1 MISESSETCLL
12 GLDMKACSHPMG
24 EISSGSE
31 LHDGTNQD
39 GKLPMN
45 VLTATTKTRLSPGF
59 YANILSLFEECF
71 QTSAIIIIIVL
82 VVVILLSKIEY
93 NFKSTIDNI

>member
-31 LHDGTNQD
+31 LEDETKQD

-45 VLTATTKTRLSPGF
+45 VLTAATKTRLWPGF

-71 QTSAIIIIIVL
+71 Q
-82 VVVILLSKIEY
+82 
-93 NFKSTIDNI
+93 NFGYYYYYYYCCCCYFIDKNRT

>member
-1 MISESSETCLL
+1 MISKYSETYLRW
-12 GLDMKACSHPMG
+12 LDMKACSHPMG

-31 LHDGTNQD
+31 LEDETKQD

-45 VLTATTKTRLSPGF
+45 VLTAATKTRLSPGF

-71 QTSAIIIIIVL
+71 Q
-82 VVVILLSKIEY
+82 
-93 NFKSTIDNI
+93 NFDYYYYYYYYYCCCYFIDKNRT

>member
-45 VLTATTKTRLSPGF
+45 VLTAATKTRLSPGF

-71 QTSAIIIIIVL
+71 Q
-82 VVVILLSKIEY
+82 
-93 NFKSTIDNI
+93 NFGYYYYYYYCCCCYFIDKNRT

>member
-1 MISESSETCLL
+1 MISEYSETYLL
-12 GLDMKACSHPMG
+12 GLDMKVCSHPMG

-31 LHDGTNQD
+31 LDDGTNQD

-45 VLTATTKTRLSPGF
+45 VLTAGTKTRLSPGF

-71 QTSAIIIIIVL
+71 QTSAIIIIVVVV
-82 VVVILLSKIEY
+82 VVVILLTKIEY
-93 NFKSTIDNI
+93 NFKSTI

>member
-1 MISESSETCLL
+1 
-12 GLDMKACSHPMG
+12 MG

-71 QTSAIIIIIVL
+71 QTSAIIIIVL
-82 VVVILLSKIEY
+82 VVVILLTKIEY
-93 NFKSTIDNI
+93 NFKSTIDNK

>member
-12 GLDMKACSHPMG
+12 GLDMKGCSHPMG

-71 QTSAIIIIIVL
+71 QTSAIIIIVL
-82 VVVILLSKIEY
+82 VVVILLTKIEY
-93 NFKSTIDNI
+93 NFKSTIDNK

>member
-1 MISESSETCLL
+1 
-12 GLDMKACSHPMG
+12 MG
-24 EISSGSE
+24 EISSESE
-31 LHDGTNQD
+31 LDDGTNPD

-45 VLTATTKTRLSPGF
+45 VLTAAIKTRLSPGF

-71 QTSAIIIIIVL
+71 QTSAIIIIVL
-82 VVVILLSKIEY
+82 VVVILLTKIEY

>member
-1 MISESSETCLL
+1 MISESSETCFL
-12 GLDMKACSHPMG
+12 GLDMKACSQPMG

-71 QTSAIIIIIVL
+71 QTSAIIIIVL
-82 VVVILLSKIEY
+82 VVVILLTKIEY
-93 NFKSTIDNI
+93 NFKSTIDNK

>member
-1 MISESSETCLL
+1 MISKYSETYLRW
-12 GLDMKACSHPMG
+12 LDMKACSHPMG

-31 LHDGTNQD
+31 LDDGTNQD

-45 VLTATTKTRLSPGF
+45 VLTAATKTRLSPGF

-71 QTSAIIIIIVL
+71 QTSAIIIIVL
-82 VVVILLSKIEY
+82 VVVILLTKIEY
-93 NFKSTIDNI
+93 NFKSTIDNK

>member
-1 MISESSETCLL
+1 MVSESSETCLL

-71 QTSAIIIIIVL
+71 QTSAIIIIVL
-82 VVVILLSKIEY
+82 VVVILLTKIEY
-93 NFKSTIDNI
+93 NFKSTIDNK

>member
-1 MISESSETCLL
+1 MISKSSETCLL

-71 QTSAIIIIIVL
+71 QTSAIIIIVL
-82 VVVILLSKIEY
+82 VVVILLTKIEY
-93 NFKSTIDNI
+93 NFKSTIDNK

>member
-1 MISESSETCLL
+1 MVSESSETCLL

-71 QTSAIIIIIVL
+71 QTSAIIIIVL
-82 VVVILLSKIEY
+82 VVVILLTKIEY

>member
-1 MISESSETCLL
+1 MISKHSETYLRW
-12 GLDMKACSHPMG
+12 LDMKACSHPMG

-31 LHDGTNQD
+31 LEDETKQD

-45 VLTATTKTRLSPGF
+45 VLTAATKTRLSPGF

-71 QTSAIIIIIVL
+71 Q
-82 VVVILLSKIEY
+82 
-93 NFKSTIDNI
+93 NFGYYYYYYYCCCCYFIDKNRT

>member
-1 MISESSETCLL
+1 MISKYSETYLRW
-12 GLDMKACSHPMG
+12 LDMKACSHPMG

-31 LHDGTNQD
+31 LEDETKQD

-45 VLTATTKTRLSPGF
+45 VLTAATKTRLSPGF

-71 QTSAIIIIIVL
+71 QTSAIIIII
-82 VVVILLSKIEY
+82 IIIEH